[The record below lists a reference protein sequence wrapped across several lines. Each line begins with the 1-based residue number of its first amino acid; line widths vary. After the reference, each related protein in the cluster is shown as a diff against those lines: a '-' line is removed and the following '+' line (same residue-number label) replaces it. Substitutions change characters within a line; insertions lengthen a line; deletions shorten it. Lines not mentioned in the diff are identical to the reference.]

1 MWEFAR
7 ETGRHSHS
15 TWSVQQEKKKAQ
27 TNEGFPQCR
36 IPDGSWDACERKS
49 LCLPAREVAEFAFKR
64 VHSGRVACV

>member
-1 MWEFAR
+1 MGVCQGDR
-7 ETGRHSHS
+7 ETQPFHMERAAR
-15 TWSVQQEKKKAQ
+15 KKKAQ